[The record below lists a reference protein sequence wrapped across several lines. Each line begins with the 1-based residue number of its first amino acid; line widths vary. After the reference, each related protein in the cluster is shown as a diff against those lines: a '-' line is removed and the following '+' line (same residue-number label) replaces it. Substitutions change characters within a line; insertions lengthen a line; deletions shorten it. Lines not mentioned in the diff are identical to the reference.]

1 MKERLLTTLLQK
13 QFQRRSSF
21 YANDEPQLEVP
32 EQVHTRLTY
41 FGFWIGNSLRVR
53 IERFQLERSPSHEG
67 ENFGE
72 RSSMVPTEHLMNTRR
87 KAAKTSTAQT

>member
-13 QFQRRSSF
+13 QFQRSSF